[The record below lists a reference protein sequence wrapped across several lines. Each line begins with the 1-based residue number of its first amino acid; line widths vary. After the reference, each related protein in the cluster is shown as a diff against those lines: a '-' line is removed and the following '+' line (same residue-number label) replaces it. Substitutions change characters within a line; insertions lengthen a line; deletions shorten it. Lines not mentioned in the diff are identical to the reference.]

1 MLTRTR
7 FQTCLKIKK
16 IYTSLVFDQNC
27 PWELTPYSPWS
38 SNSVA
43 LNCTKNVLL
52 QNMGIYV
59 KNQKL
64 LSRVDKF
71 LYEVQ
76 HPAQGFSLARSFQI
90 QYRYHHQ
97 THTDNGRTNDV
108 SSNTETGVKTRGC
121 CLATHTTFCPTGVG
135 ASRFLLLH
143 KDTKSIFSGTWP
155 FPLSKE
161 QNGSFVLPLVQ
172 PGPISLHFLERRR
185 RSKEHQCFFPFE
197 ISIWLWKHAQSPK
210 HNNYNNKHKN
220 WLPAA
225 WLFEMFNPQLS
236 LPHAYRVSPP

>member
-1 MLTRTR
+1 MLTWTR

-16 IYTSLVFDQNC
+16 YTSLVFDQNC

-76 HPAQGFSLARSFQI
+76 HPAQGFTLARSFQI

-108 SSNTETGVKTRGC
+108 SSNTETGVKTRGR

-143 KDTKSIFSGTWP
+143 KETKSIFSGTWP
-155 FPLSKE
+155 FPLCVLAEWLFCASTCSARTNKPSLPGKE
-161 QNGSFVLPLVQ
+161 EKKQRTSVFF
-172 PGPISLHFLERRR
+172 SL
-185 RSKEHQCFFPFE
+185 
-197 ISIWLWKHAQSPK
+197 W
-210 HNNYNNKHKN
+210 NKHLIMK
-220 WLPAA
+220 ACT
-225 WLFEMFNPQLS
+225 
-236 LPHAYRVSPP
+236 VT